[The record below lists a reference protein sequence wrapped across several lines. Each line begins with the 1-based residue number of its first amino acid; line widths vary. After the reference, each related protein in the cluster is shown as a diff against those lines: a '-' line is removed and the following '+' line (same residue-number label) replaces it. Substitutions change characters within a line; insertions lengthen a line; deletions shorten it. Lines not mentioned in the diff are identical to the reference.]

1 VAKLKLSLTRA
12 SDSCPSLDASQKENK
27 KRIKTPYTQ
36 RTSCQLQ
43 LQGRMSKFKLSLKR
57 ALDSCPSL
65 DASQKENRE
74 RIQTSHTHRA
84 SC

>member
-1 VAKLKLSLTRA
+1 VSKFKLSLTRA
-12 SDSCPSLDASQKENK
+12 SDSGPNLDASQKENK
-27 KRIKTPYTQ
+27 KRIKTSHTP
-36 RTSCQLQ
+36 RASCQLQ

-57 ALDSCPSL
+57 ALDSYPSL

-74 RIQTSHTHRA
+74 RIQTSHIQMA

>member
-1 VAKLKLSLTRA
+1 MRA
-12 SDSCPSLDASQKENK
+12 LDSCPSLDASQKENK
-27 KRIKTPYTQ
+27 NRIKTCHTH
-36 RTSCQLQ
+36 RASCQLQ

-74 RIQTSHTHRA
+74 RNQTSHTHRA